1 MYEIQWIITAGTKM
15 GTVFKVKSIPAISSC
30 FGILISHTLKV
41 NKFQHILD
49 QTETPHMKCNWD

>member
-1 MYEIQWIITAGTKM
+1 VQKCA
-15 GTVFKVKSIPAISSC
+15 FKVKSIAAISGC

-49 QTETPHMKCNWD
+49 QTETPHMRCNWN